1 MCIGNDSA
9 ISRAQ
14 DGLRGQV
21 CVCVGFYQSQ
31 TKNYDESFQF
41 RYTYQDA
48 RLGPHVVAAFS
59 IETASC

>member
-21 CVCVGFYQSQ
+21 CVRVGFYQGQ
-31 TKNYDESFQF
+31 TWSYDESFQF
-41 RYTYQDA
+41 RYTY
-48 RLGPHVVAAFS
+48 
-59 IETASC
+59 